1 MISLFSLPVD
11 ISASRPPLLH
21 MDGVSMGIAVLGLCT
36 FITIVCRDRYR
47 GGGGEGGYPNI
58 PPKQSFPPPP
68 RF

>member
-47 GGGGEGGYPNI
+47 GGGGI
-58 PPKQSFPPPP
+58 SPPKQSFPPPP